1 MYCSQKLGE
10 VLQKFVAFSKYMKFK
25 VHIFWEGHKI
35 LQNLHLTF
43 DYSTYSQKLGED
55 FAKFLWPSQN
65 IWTLT
70 LILFFFFQVRMTFKV
85 GSVGLPIKFFWRI
98 PLFLLLIDCDKIP
111 TEKLK
116 KTTKSIRGSKMQMR
130 VQISITFFG
139 IRQLLRTVEQM
150 AVESLKIPK
159 KFITIWFLR
168 SEFYREFNKNYG
180 ADGFG

>member
-1 MYCSQKLGE
+1 
-10 VLQKFVAFSKYMKFK
+10 
-25 VHIFWEGHKI
+25 
-35 LQNLHLTF
+35 
-43 DYSTYSQKLGED
+43 
-55 FAKFLWPSQN
+55 
-65 IWTLT
+65 
-70 LILFFFFQVRMTFKV
+70 
-85 GSVGLPIKFFWRI
+85 
-98 PLFLLLIDCDKIP
+98 
-111 TEKLK
+111 
-116 KTTKSIRGSKMQMR
+116 MQMR